1 MINGSAFPPL
11 TARAARLGLVVDG
24 SLTKGLTARL
34 DGGCSVEDVRVG
46 RFVKIEGEKYDF
58 FCLVTDVVL
67 DASSSAILNDPP
79 DPADEF
85 LRQVLIGTGAFGSL
99 AIQPMLMLNKQ
110 AAGEVLPEELGA
122 GPQPVRTVP
131 VHFARV
137 EAADEGDF
145 ARVFAPPGEGS
156 WNVGTPLDMDIP
168 VRLDLERL
176 AERSNGIFGKS
187 GSGKSMLT
195 RLLLC
200 GLIRSQSAVSLV
212 FDMHSEYAWATRD
225 KRTATMLPSLRELF
239 GESVVVYTLQSNR
252 QRPAG
257 RKTNGDIRIGLNEIE
272 VDDIALLSELL
283 NLNETAVETIY
294 LLQGRFGD
302 RWLAALLDMTPA
314 DVKES
319 CEEVNAHPGAVA
331 ALARK
336 LNQLTQLDFVTREY
350 VPRGS
355 SSIEHLVRSLAD
367 GTNVVLAF
375 EHENQLLPYMLV
387 ANVITRRIHERW
399 TGETQSAHASG
410 GPEPRPLIIT
420 VEEAHKFLSPAAARH
435 TSFGTIARELRKFN
449 VTLLIVDQRP
459 SGIDPEVLS
468 QIGTRLTCQL
478 NDENDIAS
486 ILAGVS
492 GASHLRAVLASLDSQ
507 QQAMLLGH
515 AVPMPVVVKVRSVDE
530 ELFREVREGQRGIGL
545 PSGLR
550 HRDLITLADD

>member
-1 MINGSAFPPL
+1 MRNGSAFPSS
-11 TARAARLGLVVDG
+11 TARGARLGLVVEG

-34 DGGCSVEDVRVG
+34 EGACSVEDVRVG
-46 RFVKIEGEKYDF
+46 RFVKIQGEKYDF

-67 DASSSAILNDPP
+67 GASSPGMLDDPP
-79 DPADEF
+79 DPTDDF
-85 LRQVLIGTGAFGSL
+85 LRQVLVGTGAYGSI

-110 AAGEVLPEELGA
+110 AASEVAADELGV
-122 GPQPVRTVP
+122 GPQPVRTIP
-131 VHFARV
+131 VHFAQV
-137 EAADEGDF
+137 GVADEADF
-145 ARVFAPPGEGS
+145 DRVFAQPGEGS
-156 WNVGTPLDMDIP
+156 WTIGTPLDMDID
-168 VRLDLERL
+168 VRVDLERL

-200 GLIRSQSAVSLV
+200 GLIKSQRAVNLV
-212 FDMHSEYAWATRD
+212 FDMHSEYAWAIRD
-225 KRTATMLPSLRELF
+225 KRTSAMLPSLRDVF
-239 GESVVVYTLQSNR
+239 GESVAVYTLQSSR
-252 QRPAG
+252 QRPPG

-294 LLQGRFGD
+294 LLQGRFAD
-302 RWLAALLDMTPA
+302 RWLVSLLEMTPS
-314 DVKES
+314 DIKDF
-319 CEEVNAHPGAVA
+319 CEEVNAHSGAVA

-350 VPRGS
+350 VPHGS
-355 SSIEHLVRSLAD
+355 SSIEHVVRSLSD

-399 TGETQSAHASG
+399 TRETQEAHAANG
-410 GPEPRPLIIT
+410 REPRPLVIT
-420 VEEAHKFLSPAAARH
+420 VEEAHKFLSPSAARH

-449 VTLLIVDQRP
+449 VTLLVVDQRP

-478 NDENDIAS
+478 NDENDIGA

-492 GASHLRAVLASLDSQ
+492 GATHLRSVLASLDSQ

-515 AVPMPVVVKVRSVDE
+515 AVPMPVVVKVRTIDDAFYRD
-530 ELFREVREGQRGIGL
+530 LREDQDGL
-545 PSGLR
+545 ALTGGRR

>member
-1 MINGSAFPPL
+1 MLNGTAFL
-11 TARAARLGLVVDG
+11 TGSTQGGRLGLVVEG

-34 DGGCSVEDVRVG
+34 EGACSVEDVRVG
-46 RFVKIEGEKYDF
+46 RFVKIQGEKYDF
-58 FCLVTDVVL
+58 FCLVTDVL
-67 DASSSAILNDPP
+67 LGASSEGMLDDPP
-79 DPADEF
+79 DPDDRF
-85 LRQVLIGTGAFGSL
+85 LRQVLIGTGAYGSI

-110 AAGEVLPEELGA
+110 SAAEVRPEELGA
-122 GPQPVRTVP
+122 GPQPVRTIP
-131 VHFARV
+131 VHFAQV
-137 EAADEGDF
+137 NVADEEDF
-145 ARVFAPPGEGS
+145 GRVFAQPGDGS
-156 WNVGTPLDMDIP
+156 WTVGTPLDMDIP
-168 VRLDLERL
+168 VRLDLERV

-200 GLIRSQSAVSLV
+200 GLIKSQRAVNLV

-225 KRTATMLPSLRELF
+225 KRTGTIPPSLRDLF
-239 GESVVVYTLQSNR
+239 GESVVVYTLQSSR
-252 QRPAG
+252 QRPPG

-272 VDDIALLSELL
+272 IDDIALLADLL

-302 RWLAALLDMTPA
+302 RWLNSLLDMAPA
-314 DVKES
+314 DIKDF
-319 CEEVNAHPGAVA
+319 CEEVNAHSGAVA

-336 LNQLTQLDFVTREY
+336 LNQLLQLEFVTREY
-350 VPRGS
+350 VPHGS
-355 SSIEHLVRSLAD
+355 SSIEHVVRSLAD

-399 TGETQSAHASG
+399 THETQTAHAGG
-410 GPEPRPLIIT
+410 GPEPRPLVIT
-420 VEEAHKFLSPAAARH
+420 VEEAHKFLSSTAARH

-449 VTLLIVDQRP
+449 VTLLVVDQRP

-478 NDENDIAS
+478 NDENDIAA

-492 GASHLRAVLASLDSQ
+492 GASHLRSVLASLDSQ

-515 AVPMPVVVKVRSVDE
+515 AVPMPVVVKVRTIDDE
-530 ELFREVREGQRGIGL
+530 FYREVRDGQHAAGL
-545 PSGLR
+545 PGGRR

>member
-1 MINGSAFPPL
+1 MRDGSAFVSEL
-11 TARAARLGLVVDG
+11 TGAGRLGLVVEG

-34 DGGCSVEDVRVG
+34 EGACSVEDVRVG
-46 RFVKIEGEKYDF
+46 RFVKIQGEKYDF
-58 FCLVTDVVL
+58 FCLVTDVLLGTSSTDLL
-67 DASSSAILNDPP
+67 DDPP
-79 DPADEF
+79 DPADDF
-85 LRQVLIGTGAFGSL
+85 LHQVLVGTGAYGSI

-110 AAGEVLPEELGA
+110 SAAEIRPEELGV
-122 GPQPVRTVP
+122 GPQPVRTIP
-131 VHFARV
+131 VHFAQV
-137 EAADEGDF
+137 NSADEEDF
-145 ARVFAPPGEGS
+145 GRVFASPGEAS
-156 WNVGTPLDMDIP
+156 WTVGTPLDMDIP

-200 GLIRSQSAVSLV
+200 GLIKSQRAVNLV
-212 FDMHSEYAWATRD
+212 FDMHSEYAWAMRD
-225 KRTATMLPSLRELF
+225 KRTGTMLPSLRDLF
-239 GESVVVYTLQSNR
+239 GERVVVYTLESTR

-272 VDDIALLSELL
+272 IDDIALLSDLL
-283 NLNETAVETIY
+283 NLNETAIETIY

-302 RWLAALLDMTPA
+302 KWLVSLLDMTPG
-314 DVKES
+314 DIKDF
-319 CEEVNAHPGAVA
+319 CEEVNAHSGAVA

-336 LNQLTQLDFVTREY
+336 LNQLLQLEFVTRDH
-350 VPRGS
+350 VARSS
-355 SSIEHLVRSLAD
+355 SSIEHVVRSVAD

-387 ANVITRRIHERW
+387 ANIITRRIHERW
-399 TGETQSAHASG
+399 THETQAAHAGG
-410 GPEPRPLIIT
+410 GPDPRPLVIT

-449 VTLLIVDQRP
+449 VTVLVVDQRP

-478 NDENDIAS
+478 NDENDIGA

-492 GASHLRAVLASLDSQ
+492 GATHLRSVLASLDSQ

-515 AVPMPVVVKVRSVDE
+515 AVPMPVVVKVRTVDE
-530 ELFREVREGQRGIGL
+530 EFYREVREGSSDFGL
-545 PSGLR
+545 PNGRS

>member
-1 MINGSAFPPL
+1 MRNGSAFPSN
-11 TARAARLGLVVDG
+11 TAHGARLGLVVEG

-34 DGGCSVEDVRVG
+34 EGACSVEDVRVG
-46 RFVKIEGEKYDF
+46 RFVKIQGEKYDF
-58 FCLVTDVVL
+58 FCLVTDVL
-67 DASSSAILNDPP
+67 LNASSPGMLDDPP
-79 DPADEF
+79 DPTDDF
-85 LRQVLIGTGAFGSL
+85 LRQVLVGTGAYGSL

-110 AAGEVLPEELGA
+110 AANEVAADELGA
-122 GPQPVRTVP
+122 GPQPVRTIP
-131 VHFARV
+131 VHFAQV
-137 EAADEGDF
+137 NVADEADF
-145 ARVFAPPGEGS
+145 DRVFAQPGDGS
-156 WNVGTPLDMDIP
+156 WTIGTPLDMDID
-168 VRLDLERL
+168 VRLDLERI

-200 GLIRSQSAVSLV
+200 GLIKSQRAVNLV

-225 KRTATMLPSLRELF
+225 KRTNTMLPSLRDVF
-239 GESVVVYTLQSNR
+239 GESVVVYTLQSSR

-257 RKTNGDIRIGLNEIE
+257 HKTNGDIRIGLNEIE

-294 LLQGRFGD
+294 LLQGRFAD
-302 RWLAALLDMTPA
+302 RWLVSLLEMTPS
-314 DVKES
+314 DIKDF
-319 CEEVNAHPGAVA
+319 CEEVNAHSGAVA

-336 LNQLTQLDFVTREY
+336 LNQLTQLEFVTREY

-355 SSIEHLVRSLAD
+355 SSIEHIVRSLAD

-399 TGETQSAHASG
+399 TRETQEAHAANG
-410 GPEPRPLIIT
+410 REPRPLVIT
-420 VEEAHKFLSPAAARH
+420 VEEAHKFLSPSAARH

-449 VTLLIVDQRP
+449 VTLLVVDQRP

-478 NDENDIAS
+478 NDENDIGA

-492 GASHLRAVLASLDSQ
+492 GATHLRSVLASLDSQ

-515 AVPMPVVVKVRSVDE
+515 AVPMPVVVKVRTIDE
-530 ELFREVREGQRGIGL
+530 AFYREVREGQDGL
-545 PSGLR
+545 ALTGGRR